1 MVLLVVALITACGV
15 APAPPS
21 AMPEPTEEPPSTTQ
35 PTQAT
40 EPTQPTEPPQQVTAG
55 KQTYDSHC
63 ARCHGANLVD
73 GFASKLT
80 RSTLASHGTAKELF
94 DHVRQTMPKGS
105 PGSLKEQ
112 DYFDVISYLLFQQ
125 GMLQPDQVLDSD
137 TVRSITLSE

>member
-1 MVLLVVALITACGV
+1 LVLLVVALITACGV
-15 APAPPS
+15 APATPA

-40 EPTQPTEPPQQVTAG
+40 EPPQQAIAG

-73 GFASKLT
+73 GFAPKLT

-105 PGSLKEQ
+105 PGSLSEQ
-112 DYFDVISYLLFQQ
+112 EYFDVISYLLFQQ

-137 TVRSITLSE
+137 TVSSITLSE